1 MNVKRIPSGIPGLDS
16 RIEGG
21 FPINSTI
28 VMLSDASNYTEM
40 TLQQF
45 AHQGLMDGHPALYIT
60 ISRPPEK
67 VMTSMRLQG
76 MDVDKYAESR
86 RLVFVDLYSRVD
98 FMQEDDEELPA
109 VEENVVSIQ
118 DIDSPEMV
126 MMAIN
131 AGLGTLGDLDNIR
144 MVVDSTQ
151 EILSGLSMI
160 EFLRFWRTVGNNL
173 SRYDLNIFFN
183 FPTGIKEDFFKGA
196 AHHADVILRL
206 TRHKDG
212 PVTKTHLQIDKMR
225 FTCLDDSGLLE
236 LSMEDKRA
244 KVFNYNK
251 IR

>member
-1 MNVKRIPSGIPGLDS
+1 MKIKRIPSGIPGLDG

-40 TLQQF
+40 ILQQF
-45 AHQGLMDGHPALYIT
+45 AYQGLIDGYPALYIT
-60 ISRPPEK
+60 VSRPPEK
-67 VMTSMRLQG
+67 VMKSMRLQG
-76 MDVDKYAESR
+76 MDADKYARSR

-98 FMQEDDEELPA
+98 FLQKDDEELPA
-109 VEENVVSIQ
+109 VEDNIVSIQ
-118 DIDSPEMV
+118 NIDSPQMV

-131 AGLGTLGDLDNIR
+131 AGLGTLGDLNNIR

-151 EILSGLSMI
+151 EILSELNMI

-173 SRYDLNIFFN
+173 SRYDLNVLLN

-196 AHHADVILRL
+196 AYHADVIMHLVREME
-206 TRHKDG
+206 G
-212 PVTKTHLQIDKMR
+212 PIMKTYLQIEKMR
-225 FTCLDDSGLLE
+225 FTRLEDSGLLQ
-236 LSMEDKRA
+236 LSVEDRWA
-244 KVFNYNK
+244 KVFNYDK